1 MARIKATIKRIC
13 EGCGNEF
20 IAAQS
25 VSRFCSKKCSQ
36 RAYKAKLREEKI
48 VKSDT
53 GTERQRI
60 ENRQKKL
67 SMQMGFSIA
76 ETAQLLGVCRQTVY
90 NFVYS
95 GKLKAKRITNRI
107 MIISREN
114 INDFLQ
120 VLEQC
125 EKLPAKEQ
133 KPILEWY
140 NRQEAMSRLNVE
152 FTKYRRIVNE
162 NKIPE
167 MKKGVYSFVSKK
179 HIDEYLQKIN
189 EENKIDNRTDWL
201 TVSEIVKT
209 YGLSMSGAYSY
220 VSAHGVPKKILDG
233 QIKVY
238 SKQHIDKLR
247 YDTKKENRKAQS
259 NIKV

>member
-1 MARIKATIKRIC
+1 
-13 EGCGNEF
+13 
-20 IAAQS
+20 
-25 VSRFCSKKCSQ
+25 
-36 RAYKAKLREEKI
+36 
-48 VKSDT
+48 
-53 GTERQRI
+53 
-60 ENRQKKL
+60 
-67 SMQMGFSIA
+67 MGFSIA

-114 INDFLQ
+114 IHEFLQ
-120 VLEQC
+120 ITEPC
-125 EKLPAKEQ
+125 EKSPAKER

-140 NRQEAMSRLNVE
+140 SRQEAMSKLNVE

-179 HIDEYLQKIN
+179 HIDGYLQKVS
-189 EENKIDNRTDWL
+189 EENKIDNRANWITA
-201 TVSEIVKT
+201 SEIVET
-209 YGLSMSGAYSY
+209 YGLSPRGVYSY
-220 VSAHGVPKKILDG
+220 VSAHGIPKKLLDG

-238 SKQHIDKLR
+238 SKQHIDELR
-247 YDTKKENRKAQS
+247 YDTKKENRKAKS
-259 NIKV
+259 NIEI